1 MVGQGGDVFEFSY
14 KDNVM
19 EGRSVYTWANGQVEE
34 AEYRAGLKEG
44 PGVEISPGGDR
55 EERTWVAG
63 QLSGPATT
71 TGANGD
77 RLEFCYVKVRACAD
91 CAVGDILMFC
101 LPGGEAGETEHQ

>member
-1 MVGQGGDVFEFSY
+1 MT
-14 KDNVM
+14 DNVM

-44 PGVEISPGGDR
+44 PGVETSPAGDR

-77 RLEFCYVKVRACAD
+77 RLEFCYVEVHACAD
-91 CAVGDILMFC
+91 CAVTVGDILMFC